1 MLRIIK
7 PNTNINFMSKRHVF
21 MGLSFLLLIISIFL
35 FSTKGLNYGIDFTGG
50 IELQVKF
57 KNNTK
62 IVEVR
67 KSLSRLNLRALE
79 VQSFGEE
86 NINEFLL
93 RIKGQEEK
101 LTETIKNI
109 ENNLSSS
116 FGNDSYDV
124 RKVDLVGPKVGKELR
139 SKGFY
144 AIIYALIGILIYIA
158 LRFDYKFSPGAVLAI
173 VHDVLITIGIFSLFK
188 IQFTLSTIAALLT
201 IVGYSLNDTIV
212 VYDRIRETME
222 KLKGTV
228 FQGVINRA
236 INDTLSRTILTSL
249 TTLAVVSMLLLYG
262 GNIIKDFALALF
274 IGVVVGTY
282 SSIFIASPVLLDIDK
297 AMHKKKEKNNV
308 KM

>member
-1 MLRIIK
+1 MFKIIK
-7 PNTNINFMSKRHVF
+7 PNTNINFMSKRHF
-21 MGLSFLLLIISIFL
+21 FIGLSFLLLLVSVFL
-35 FSTKGLNYGIDFTGG
+35 FATKGLNYGIDFTGG

-57 KNNTK
+57 KKDTK
-62 IVEVR
+62 IVDVR
-67 KSLSRLNLRALE
+67 NSLKKLNLKALE

-86 NINEFLL
+86 DVNEFLL

-101 LTETIKNI
+101 LTQTIKVI
-109 ENNLSSS
+109 EGNLDAN
-116 FGNDSYDV
+116 FGKGSYDV

-139 SKGFY
+139 KKGFY

-158 LRFDYKFSPGAVLAI
+158 LRFDYKFSPGAVLAL
-173 VHDVLITIGIFSLFK
+173 VHDVLITVGIFSLFK

-228 FQGVINRA
+228 FQSVINRA

-249 TTLAVVSMLLLYG
+249 TTLAVVSMLLFYG
-262 GNIIKDFALALF
+262 GSVIKDFALALF
-274 IGVVVGTY
+274 IGVIVGTY
-282 SSIFIASPVLLDIDK
+282 SSIFIASPILLDIDK
-297 AMHKKKEKNNV
+297 AISKKEKN
-308 KM
+308 KK